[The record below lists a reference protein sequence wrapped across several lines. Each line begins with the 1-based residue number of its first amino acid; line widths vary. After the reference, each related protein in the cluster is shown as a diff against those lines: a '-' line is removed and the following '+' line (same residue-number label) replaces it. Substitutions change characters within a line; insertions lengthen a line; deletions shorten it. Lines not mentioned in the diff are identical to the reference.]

1 MKRSIRNLAGG
12 FILASLVAATG
23 IAAAQDSDDQDQM
36 PMTGAGPMV
45 GSGGYCMPGCVVP
58 PMSGQGMMNQGQM
71 PMMNQDQMPM
81 MGQGMMGQ
89 GQMPMMG
96 QGMMMGQGQMPMMGQ
111 GMMGQ
116 GMMGQGMMG
125 HGMMMDQHAS
135 PYLERDLSADDVRH
149 VMEHRLVAIGLPNL
163 VVGSVEETDH
173 DTITVHVVTKDGA
186 PAQSLSVDRHTGQ
199 TTPLE

>member
-12 FILASLVAATG
+12 LILASLVAATG
-23 IAAAQDSDDQDQM
+23 IAVAQDSDDQDQM

-111 GMMGQ
+111 GMMG
-116 GMMGQGMMG
+116 
-125 HGMMMDQHAS
+125 HGMMMDQHAG
-135 PYLERDLSADDVRH
+135 PFLVHDLTADEVRH